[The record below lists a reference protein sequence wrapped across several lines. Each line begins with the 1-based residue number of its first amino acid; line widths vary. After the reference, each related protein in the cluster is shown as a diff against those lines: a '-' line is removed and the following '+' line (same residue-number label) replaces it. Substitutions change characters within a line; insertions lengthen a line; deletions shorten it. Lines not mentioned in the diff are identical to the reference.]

1 MHLFRLYPSFNSMNL
16 KLLIGFLAASS
27 LSAAFLVQPDD
38 VKAAACPDL
47 SITTLTSVDDVGDA
61 TSFNSVTGGDCSGTP
76 DEYGVTI
83 YKMGLCTS
91 DPTSSVGAKPDYSSC
106 SITYED
112 GDGTDADFSAGT
124 SIGLSDSL
132 TTRPADGTYGYAFM
146 LLNNTFRIKAE
157 YGPIAGVTYYSTST
171 SVGGSGSANTTG
183 PATRND
189 VTANSFGENCDA
201 QDTVPADAGP
211 MTGNLL
217 NTSQERI
224 ADDSSVSTCSGV
236 SYILAV
242 VNLDSPVTITESVI
256 SLDAT
261 FTVTDNGTTIY
272 GDGSGGL
279 VFDAGPFNV
288 TMGVVE

>member
-1 MHLFRLYPSFNSMNL
+1 MHLFRLHPSSNPMNL
-16 KLLIGFLAASS
+16 KLLFGFLAASS
-27 LSAAFLVQPDD
+27 LSAAFLVYPND

-47 SITTLTSVDDVGDA
+47 SITTLTSVDDDDDA
-61 TSFNSVTGGDCSGTP
+61 TSFNAVTGGDCSGTP

-83 YKMGLCTS
+83 YKMGLCAS
-91 DPTSSVGAKPDYSSC
+91 DPVSSVGAEPDYSSC
-106 SITYED
+106 SITYD
-112 GDGTDADFSAGT
+112 DSDGTDADFSAST
-124 SIGLSDSL
+124 SVGLDESL
-132 TTRPADGTYGYAFM
+132 STRPADGTYNYAFM

-157 YGPIAGVTYYSTST
+157 YGPIGGLTYYSTST
-171 SVGGSGSANTTG
+171 SVGGSGTANTTG
-183 PATRND
+183 PATIND

-201 QDTVPADAGP
+201 QDTVSADAGP
-211 MTGNLL
+211 MTGTLL
-217 NTSQERI
+217 NTSQQRI
-224 ADDSSVSTCSGV
+224 SDDGSVSTCSGV

-242 VNLDSPVTITESVI
+242 VNLDSPVTITESVR